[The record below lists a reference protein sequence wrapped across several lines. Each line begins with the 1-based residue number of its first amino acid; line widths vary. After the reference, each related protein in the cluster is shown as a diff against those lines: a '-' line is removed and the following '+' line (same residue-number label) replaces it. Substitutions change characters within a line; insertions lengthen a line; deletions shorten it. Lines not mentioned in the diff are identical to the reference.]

1 MTDAR
6 KKMIEALQGHVTEQ
20 VPFWLMRQAGRY
32 LPEYRELR
40 AKAGSFL
47 NLCFNPPMA
56 CEITLQPLRR
66 FDMDAAILFS
76 DILVIPLAMGMPLE
90 FTAGEG
96 PKLDAVQSRL
106 DVDKLVYDEGKL
118 SAVFETL
125 GLIKKELHPE
135 KTLIGFAGAPFTV
148 ACYMID
154 GKGGGFAKTRALLN
168 GDTEILDGLIAALVQ
183 STTAY
188 LCRQIEAGADCVQ
201 IFDSWAGMLDDLNFE
216 KYAVQPVRDIVD
228 GIRRKYPEFPV
239 IGFPRGCGN
248 RYAQFAKGT
257 GVSGMSV
264 GQEADIKTVAQ
275 SLQGRTAVQGNLDP
289 ELLLKGGAD
298 MEKAIVEILEATKDV
313 PFIFNIG
320 HGVIKETPVENVAV
334 LACIVKEFKR

>member
-1 MTDAR
+1 
-6 KKMIEALQGHVTEQ
+6 MIAALQGQVTPN

-96 PKLDAVQSRL
+96 PKLDAVQTRA
-106 DVDKLVYDEGKL
+106 DVDKLIYDEAKL
-118 SAVFETL
+118 DAVFETI
-125 GLIKKELHPE
+125 GLIKKELNPE

-154 GKGGGFAKTRALLN
+154 GKGGGFAKTRALLDGN
-168 GDTEILDGLIAALVQ
+168 TEILDGLIAALVQ

-201 IFDSWAGMLDDLNFE
+201 IFDSWAGMLDDTTFE
-216 KYAVQPVRDIVD
+216 KYAVKPVRDIVD
-228 GIRRKYPEFPV
+228 GIRKKYPGFPI
-239 IGFPRGCGN
+239 IGFPRGCCN
-248 RYAQFAKGT
+248 RYAQFAQRT

-264 GQEADIKTVAQ
+264 GQEADIKTVVQ

-298 MEKAIVEILEATKDV
+298 MEKSIRDILDATRHV
-313 PFIFNIG
+313 PFIFNLG
-320 HGVIKETPVENVAV
+320 HGVIKETPVEHVAA
-334 LACIVKEFKR
+334 LSRIIKDFKR